1 MTEREFK
8 QLLSIHDTEWP
19 VPYRP
24 AYQLVEDSAHEH
36 PDRMA
41 VVACDRSLT
50 YGELNAESNAV
61 ARALVEAGMGADDK
75 VAVLAD
81 RDSWGYVM
89 RTAPLK
95 AGAAFMPV
103 DPEYPEERVRY
114 ILEDS
119 GCKLLLTTKAIH
131 ERRADLFAALSDL
144 ELNVIEVESAVAAHD
159 TVDLGLDVDP
169 HDLAYVIYT
178 SGSTGKPKGV
188 MLENHN
194 LVNFCHINPKNIEAI
209 FNVRDC
215 AVTIAL
221 AAFTFD
227 VSVMEQFLPLANGQT
242 VVLATME
249 QIMDPD
255 AMAHLIEQHQVD
267 SFTCTPSYLSNLI

>member
-8 QLLSIHDTEWP
+8 QLLSIHDTSWP

-24 AYQLVEDSAHEH
+24 AYRLIEDSAHEH
-36 PDRMA
+36 PDRAA
-41 VVACDRSLT
+41 VIACDRTLT
-50 YGELNAESNAV
+50 YAELNAEANAV
-61 ARALVEAGMGADDK
+61 ARALVEAGAGAETK

-81 RDSWGYVM
+81 RDGWAYTM

-103 DPEYPEERVRY
+103 DPEYPAERVRY

-119 GCKLLLTTKAIH
+119 GCRLVLTTKAVR
-131 ERRADLFAALSDL
+131 ERRSDLFCALADLD
-144 ELNVIEVESAVAAHD
+144 LNVIEVESAASSHD
-159 TVDLGLDVDP
+159 TSDLGLEVAP

-194 LVNFCHINPKNIEAI
+194 LTNFCHMNPKNLE
-209 FNVRDC
+209 VVLLTEGTTC
-215 AVTIAL
+215 CPAL
-221 AAFTFD
+221 AALTFD
-227 VSVMEQFLPLANGQT
+227 VSVLEQFVPLAHGMT
-242 VVLATME
+242 VVLPTMDE
-249 QIMDPD
+249 VLNPN
-255 AMAHLIEQHQVD
+255 AMAKIIE
-267 SFTCTPSYLSNLI
+267 